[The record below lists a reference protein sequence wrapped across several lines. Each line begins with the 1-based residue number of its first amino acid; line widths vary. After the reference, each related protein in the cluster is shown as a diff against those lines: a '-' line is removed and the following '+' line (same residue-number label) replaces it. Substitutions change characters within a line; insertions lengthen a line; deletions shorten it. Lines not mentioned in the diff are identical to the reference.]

1 MRKEYISP
9 TIEILEAENED
20 LMVLSKGT
28 VSDYTGYGTTGQPG
42 VVSDKGDGGTTTP
55 GGFVDNAKDGY
66 FDFDYSFD
74 ADF

>member
-20 LMVLSKGT
+20 LMVLSKGRM
-28 VSDYTGYGTTGQPG
+28 SDYTGYGTTGQPG

-74 ADF
+74 TDF

>member
-9 TIEILEAENED
+9 TIEILEAENDD
-20 LMVLSKGT
+20 LLVLSKGT
-28 VSDYTGYGTTGQPG
+28 VSDNTGYGTTGQPY
-42 VVSDKGDGGTTTP
+42 VVSEGGDGGKKTD
-55 GGFVDNAKDGY
+55 GFVDNAKDGY

>member
-9 TIEILEAENED
+9 TIEILEAENDD
-20 LMVLSKGT
+20 LLVLSKGYET
-28 VSDYTGYGTTGQPG
+28 DLTGYSLSNQPD
-42 VVSDKGDGGTTTP
+42 VVSDKGDGGKTTD
-55 GGFVDNAKDGY
+55 GFVDNAKDGY

>member
-20 LMVLSKGT
+20 LMVLSKGRM
-28 VSDYTGYGTTGQPG
+28 SDYTGNNMSNQPY
-42 VVSDKGDGGTTTP
+42 VVSDKGDGGKTTD
-55 GGFVDNAKDGY
+55 GFVDNAKDGY